1 MLPHT
6 RRTRTHIELETDAWR
21 DAVLLESELAMLYRP
36 IVAGAKVGRGMWED
50 AVAGLVKEGGAGFE
64 GEKEAAGAVAGPS
77 EDGQQERR
85 GEGSIGDKKSELG
98 GGEAGVTGG
107 VLGSGVSEGA
117 PDDSKG
123 LPGEQSKELVMA
135 SLAEM
140 TREMAGSGLA
150 SPNFFAVMVGM
161 LVEAGTPSEQ
171 SAAPSDV
178 REEDSAE
185 GSELWVPTPLARLTA
200 TCAGVLA
207 TWVEIDQARE
217 MRRTAAEGGGQPTEL
232 GGAERAVVQ
241 GGVPVGA
248 TQMERIRLMAQLR
261 AERRVRPPRGSSE
274 RGKSRLPGLPAL
286 AGLAA
291 PNQGVAPP
299 SQEEPVEGG
308 GSRPFQA
315 LAEQDTWP
323 VMRFDVTAQP
333 VSFHL
338 PLHRMLAHCFRG
350 AVESAEG
357 GEGAVGRGAEL
368 LRSLLPEKY
377 RGEGF
382 PAAVMEHVLQ
392 LQVGG
397 CRSWRRTRADVLA
410 CEVWTLFLSL
420 GF

>member
-36 IVAGAKVGRGMWED
+36 IVAGAKVGRGTWED
-50 AVAGLVKEGGAGFE
+50 AVAGFVKEGEAGVE

-77 EDGQQERR
+77 EDGQQSAAEDRR
-85 GEGSIGDKKSELG
+85 GESSIGDEKSELG
-98 GGEAGVTGG
+98 AEQAGGTGG
-107 VLGSGVSEGA
+107 VSGSGVSGGA

-171 SAAPSDV
+171 STASSDV

-185 GSELWVPTPLARLTA
+185 GSELWVPAPLARLTA

-217 MRRTAAEGGGQPTEL
+217 MRRAAAEGAGQAAEL
-232 GGAERAVVQ
+232 GGAERAVPQ

-274 RGKSRLPGLPAL
+274 RGRSRLPGLPAL
-286 AGLAA
+286 AGLGA

-299 SQEEPVEGG
+299 SQEEPVEEGA
-308 GSRPFQA
+308 SRPFQA

-323 VMRFDVTAQP
+323 VMRFDVTTQP

-357 GEGAVGRGAEL
+357 KEGGPEM
-368 LRSLLPEKY
+368 LRLLLPEKY

-397 CRSWRRTRADVLA
+397 CKTYVEL
-410 CEVWTLFLSL
+410 ELM
-420 GF
+420 